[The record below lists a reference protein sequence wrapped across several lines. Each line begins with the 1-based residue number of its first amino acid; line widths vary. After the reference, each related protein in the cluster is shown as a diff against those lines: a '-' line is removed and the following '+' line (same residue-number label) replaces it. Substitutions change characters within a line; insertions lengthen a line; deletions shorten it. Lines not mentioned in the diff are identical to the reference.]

1 MESTM
6 KRIKLDQLFGREAF
20 GDDPANYHRARPAY
34 PQATWTALRERAGL
48 RAGIDILEIGAGSGL
63 ATMALLGHRPRSL
76 VAVEPDGRL
85 ADYLRVSIDNPCLDI
100 VEAAFEAVDL
110 KPASFD
116 LVAAATMFHWLDPT
130 ASLEKIHGLLRPG
143 GAVALW
149 WNVFGDAG
157 RPDAFHDET
166 VHLFA
171 SHPSSLSSGD
181 AERLPHGLDANA
193 RVRELAATGFIADE
207 PQFLSWTL
215 TLDPAAVRR
224 LYATYSNVTILPPS
238 ERFALLDALEAIAA
252 SRFSGRVERN
262 MTTAI
267 YIARR
272 GSLEA
277 DH

>member
-1 MESTM
+1 M
-6 KRIKLDQLFGREAF
+6 KPVKLDRRFGRQAF
-20 GDDPANYHRARPAY
+20 GNDPANYHSARPPY

-48 RAGIDILEIGAGSGL
+48 KAGIDILEIGAGSGL
-63 ATMALLGHRPRSL
+63 ATGALLSYRPCSL

-85 ADYLRVSIDNPCLDI
+85 ADYLRVSIDDPRLDI
-100 VEAAFEAVDL
+100 VEASFETADL

-116 LVAAATMFHWLDPT
+116 LVAAATMFHWLDPM
-130 ASLEKIHGLLRPG
+130 ASLKKIHGLLRPG

-166 VHLFA
+166 DHLFA

-181 AERLPHGLDANA
+181 AERLPHGLDTNA
-193 RVRELAATGFIADE
+193 RVGELAATGFIADE
-207 PQFLSWTL
+207 PQFLLWTL

-224 LYATYSNVTILPPS
+224 LYATYSNVTALSPV
-238 ERFALLDALEAIAA
+238 ERVALLDALEDIAA
-252 SRFSGRVERN
+252 SRFGGRVERN

-267 YIARR
+267 YTARHP
-272 GSLEA
+272 S
-277 DH
+277 

>member
-1 MESTM
+1 MESAM
-6 KRIKLDQLFGREAF
+6 KRVKLDQRLGREAF
-20 GDDPANYHRARPAY
+20 GDDPANYHRARPSY
-34 PQATWTALRERAGL
+34 PKATWAALRERAGL
-48 RAGIDILEIGAGSGL
+48 KAGIDILEIGAGSGL

-85 ADYLRVSIDNPCLDI
+85 ADYLRTSIDDPCLDI
-100 VEAAFEAVDL
+100 VEAPFETADL

-130 ASLEKIHGLLRPG
+130 ASLKKIHGLLRPD

-149 WNVFGDAG
+149 WNVFGDTG

-181 AERLPHGLDANA
+181 AERLPHGLDTGA
-193 RVRELAATGFIADE
+193 RVGELAATGFITDE

-224 LYATYSNVTILPPS
+224 LYTTYSNVATLPPV
-238 ERFALLDALEAIAA
+238 ERDALLDALEAIAA
-252 SRFSGRVERN
+252 SRFGGCVERN

-272 GSLEA
+272 RSSEA
-277 DH
+277 GH